1 MVGKCREGACAHAT
15 DVHTIPR
22 ADSNCAR
29 LGFDLADP
37 HRFMRRCGRSG
48 RARDGEWNAG
58 YRKPGRV
65 LLSDAWTMLIIR
77 DLLHQNMRFCEVESS
92 LEGISSRT
100 LSLKLK
106 RLEEEGIISRLG
118 IYYKLTPKGK
128 KLNKVIKAMEVWGRG
143 N

>member
-1 MVGKCREGACAHAT
+1 MNKKIHQ
-15 DVHTIPR
+15 
-22 ADSNCAR
+22 NCPIAKTA
-29 LGFDLADP
+29 L
-37 HRFMRRCGRSG
+37 
-48 RARDGEWNAG
+48 
-58 YRKPGRV
+58 